1 MEYDRNGAAQWLAS
15 QSPSPLLD
23 RPIERYTWQVMEI
36 DPQNS
41 MPWAESI
48 TDGERRFRAMTEVA
62 DRWGR
67 RDPQGL
73 ISYVSTANLPP
84 QQKERLLR
92 NTQVRK

>member
-1 MEYDRNGAAQWLAS
+1 
-15 QSPSPLLD
+15 
-23 RPIERYTWQVMEI
+23 MEI

-48 TDGERRFRAMTEVA
+48 TDSERRFRVMTEVA

-73 ISYVSTANLPP
+73 ASYVSSTTLPP

-92 NTQVRK
+92 NAQPRRQ